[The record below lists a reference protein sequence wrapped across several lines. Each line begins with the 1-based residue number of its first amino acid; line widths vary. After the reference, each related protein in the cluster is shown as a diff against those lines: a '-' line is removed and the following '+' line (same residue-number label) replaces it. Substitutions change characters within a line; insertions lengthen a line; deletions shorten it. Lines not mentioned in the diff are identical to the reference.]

1 MGLTLQ
7 KKYSMLRTVISS
19 LILLISCSTMFSQIS
34 ITGNDMPVAGDT
46 IRKSLTLVLDGINYE
61 QAGPDQTWDFR
72 NLTVASQSVDTFI
85 SVSETPA
92 VYQLFFNNQ
101 FIYPDHKATV
111 ALKLS
116 QFSSIPGFEVSD
128 SYQFLKYDG
137 NEFREVGYGVSLAG
151 TPLPLQYQQID
162 TIYRFPLTY
171 GQIDSSNSNFQV
183 SIPDLG
189 FLQIKKFRKNTADG
203 WGTLITPY
211 GEFQTLRVKTEIQE
225 YDSIYIDS
233 LNMGMPLNRN
243 ITEYK
248 WLANN
253 YHQPL
258 LQVNVEDLLI
268 TAAYIDSVR
277 YSFLRLTENQR
288 QKFDFQVYP
297 NPSNDY
303 LSISYEL
310 LRDADVKISVF
321 SVYGNE
327 MKRFANTRQEKGL
340 YNRVLYLK
348 ESGFR
353 PGIYLIRLTIDDIPY
368 VKRILLN

>member
-1 MGLTLQ
+1 
-7 KKYSMLRTVISS
+7 MLRTVISS